1 MAALPGVS
9 CTLYLFDPPWAP
21 KVDDLYER
29 VSFGV
34 NKLLAAGNAIGIL
47 GRCRRVEVVTIRGP
61 WD

>member
-1 MAALPGVS
+1 MVAHPGAS
-9 CTLYLFDPPWAP
+9 CTLYLFEPPWAP
-21 KVDDLYER
+21 KVGDLYER

-47 GRCRRVEVVTIRGP
+47 GRCRRVEVSTIRGH